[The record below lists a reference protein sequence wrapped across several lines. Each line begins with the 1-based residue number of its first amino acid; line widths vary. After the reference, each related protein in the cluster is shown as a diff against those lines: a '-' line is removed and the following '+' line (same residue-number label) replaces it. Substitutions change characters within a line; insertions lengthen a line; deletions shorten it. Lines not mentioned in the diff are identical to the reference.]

1 LLTASEKNCRS
12 GHNEETSANVKVFQQ
27 SQFTLG
33 ARHSTGVMSDDS
45 YKTLRLHSNWRGRL
59 LFARQGVAER
69 LLDWALPA
77 LWILSLV
84 VTVVSFW

>member
-1 LLTASEKNCRS
+1 M
-12 GHNEETSANVKVFQQ
+12 SANVKVFQQ
-27 SQFTLG
+27 SRFALC
-33 ARHSTGVMSDDS
+33 A
-45 YKTLRLHSNWRGRL
+45 HSNWRGRL

-69 LLDWALPA
+69 VLDWALPA

>member
-1 LLTASEKNCRS
+1 
-12 GHNEETSANVKVFQQ
+12 
-27 SQFTLG
+27 
-33 ARHSTGVMSDDS
+33 MSDDS

-69 LLDWALPA
+69 VLDWALPA
-77 LWILSLV
+77 LWILSLI

>member
-1 LLTASEKNCRS
+1 MRKNAGPATTKKRQPD
-12 GHNEETSANVKVFQQ
+12 VKVFQQ
-27 SQFTLG
+27 SQFALR